1 MTTRRFELGERPFD
15 LRLTWRLSALWGA
28 ETWRA
33 SDTDGAWFARRTS
46 EGIGTVCVRHRG
58 DHLEAEGWGDGAERA
73 LDEVPALVGL
83 EDAGVADVPDAHPL
97 IREIKKR
104 MAGYRMGR
112 TNDVYSQMIA
122 VAIAQKVT
130 GKNSKDALRAIAR
143 RWGEEAPG
151 PRRGLYV
158 LPEPRALA
166 NTPYYDFHPLNVE
179 RHRADLLKRLASRAT
194 ALQRAVKMSHAEANE
209 HLLKFRGV
217 GPWTAGVVMGSAL
230 GDPDAIPVGD
240 YHLPNVITFNL
251 AGEPR
256 GTDERML
263 ELLEPYRGQRGR
275 VVRML
280 KTGGTAPPKW
290 GPRSSVRDIRNS

>member
-1 MTTRRFELGERPFD
+1 MPTRRFELDERPFD
-15 LRLTWRLSALWGA
+15 LGLTWRLSALWGA

-33 SDTDGAWFARRTS
+33 IDTDGAWFARRTA
-46 EGIGTVCVRHRG
+46 EGIGTVCIRHRG
-58 DHLEAEGWGDGAERA
+58 DHLEAEGWGDGAELA
-73 LDEVPALVGL
+73 LDEVPALAGL
-83 EDAGVADVPDAHPL
+83 DDPGVADLPEEHTIV
-97 IREIKKR
+97 RELKKR
-104 MAGYRMGR
+104 MSGYRIGH
-112 TNDVYSQMIA
+112 TNDLYPQMIA

-130 GKNSKDALRAIAR
+130 GKNSKNALRAIAR

-151 PRRGLYV
+151 PRAGLFV

-166 NTPYYDFHPLNVE
+166 NKPYYDFHPLNVE
-179 RHRADLLKRLASRAT
+179 RHRADLLKQLASRAT
-194 ALQRAVKMSHAEANE
+194 ALQRAARMSHADAYE

-240 YHLPNVITFNL
+240 YHLPNVVTFNL

-263 ELLEPYRGQRGR
+263 ELLEPYRGHRGR

-280 KTGGTAPPKW
+280 KGGGAAPPKW
-290 GPRSSVRDIRNS
+290 GPRSTMRDIRES